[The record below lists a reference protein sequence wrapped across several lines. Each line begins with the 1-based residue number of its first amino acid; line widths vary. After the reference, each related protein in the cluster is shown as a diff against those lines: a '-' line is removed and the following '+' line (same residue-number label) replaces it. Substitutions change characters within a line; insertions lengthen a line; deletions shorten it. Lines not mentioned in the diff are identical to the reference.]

1 MQTLLLKADERII
14 ERIKQFLSLI
24 PKENLEII
32 DPFEIGFVSAEE
44 EREIKAILEQNT
56 PEERAEGSK
65 RVYDL

>member
-44 EREIKAILEQNT
+44 EWEIKAILEQNKL
-56 PEERAEGSK
+56 EERAEGSK